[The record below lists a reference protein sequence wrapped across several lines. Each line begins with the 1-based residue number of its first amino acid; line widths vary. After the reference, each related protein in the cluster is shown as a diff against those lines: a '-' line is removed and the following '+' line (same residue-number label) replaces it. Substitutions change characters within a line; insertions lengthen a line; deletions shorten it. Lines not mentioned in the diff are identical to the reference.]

1 MAKRK
6 QLIFDIDTK
15 VAEQILGDGYR
26 GLYSDIRSF
35 LDKEQFEHI
44 EGSAYMSKNPMTNL
58 ELSNILKYLK
68 VQYPYLE
75 KCVREIHQADISNV
89 HSLSHIFE
97 YDGTPGKYAAAGLKQ
112 QKENIPDRAEEK
124 TSVLAKLKHKR
135 EEAKV
140 YNGQRNAVQLE
151 NNKER

>member
-26 GLYSDIRSF
+26 TLYSDIRIF

-97 YDGTPGKYAAAGLKQ
+97 YDGTPGKFAAAGLNQ
-112 QKENIPDRAEEK
+112 QKENIPDK
-124 TSVLAKLKHKR
+124 TSVLARLKDKQ
-135 EEAKV
+135 EEAKA
-140 YNGQRNAVQLE
+140 YNNGHNAARLE
-151 NNKER
+151 NRKER